1 PCRSTLTI
9 TGSCGRI
16 GGMGNLVAKLA
27 TTVSAIGASVVAR
40 KMTDGT
46 WKFVTGNDSPSNPED
61 PDIDI
66 KEAVAFAIL
75 SGVLV
80 GLARMLANRQATKFV
95 AKTQGKSSKEVGDK
109 ANA

>member
-1 PCRSTLTI
+1 
-9 TGSCGRI
+9 
-16 GGMGNLVAKLA
+16 MGNLVAKLV
-27 TTVSAIGASVVAR
+27 TTAAALGAAAIAR
-40 KMTDGT
+40 KATDGT

-75 SGVLV
+75 SGVLM
-80 GLARMLANRQATKFV
+80 GLARMLANREATKLV
-95 AKTQGKSSKEVGDK
+95 AKSQGRNSAEVGDK